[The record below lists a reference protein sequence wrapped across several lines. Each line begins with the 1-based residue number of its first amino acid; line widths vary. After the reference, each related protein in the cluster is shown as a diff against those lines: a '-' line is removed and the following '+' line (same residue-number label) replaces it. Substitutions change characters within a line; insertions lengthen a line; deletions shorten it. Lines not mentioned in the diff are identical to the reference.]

1 MTDIPATL
9 TLPIIQSIGLVI
21 FLVPFIIYV
30 LFLVSSGDLKT
41 TEFSYDDG
49 AGGTITSRSRYFEYN
64 ENTNYA
70 FLFMLFV
77 FFWTTQFIVAHG
89 QLILAMTFS
98 AWYFTK
104 GEARRN
110 VNNGTFFWALKKSF
124 VHMGST
130 AFGGLVIAIC
140 KYIRAILNY
149 VQKQTK
155 KSGNKIAEYIICV
168 LRCCMWCVENCMKFL
183 NKNAYIQIAIYG
195 YSFCTAARTA
205 FFLILRNVARI
216 FAVSRVSAIVTLLG
230 KFFIP
235 VVTTFLAYCALVYG
249 NDSSEMNGIVLPLIC
264 VYVLAFMIAVMFNE
278 IYAMGIQTIILCFI
292 ADEEMF
298 ENPVDR
304 FVPGTLKNTL
314 TSAQR
319 KAQALQNEKTTEV
332 VPGDENDDPIVQE
345 MVSPDNKI
353 KPSP

>member
-1 MTDIPATL
+1 
-9 TLPIIQSIGLVI
+9 
-21 FLVPFIIYV
+21 
-30 LFLVSSGDLKT
+30 
-41 TEFSYDDG
+41 
-49 AGGTITSRSRYFEYN
+49 
-64 ENTNYA
+64 
-70 FLFMLFV
+70 
-77 FFWTTQFIVAHG
+77 
-89 QLILAMTFS
+89 
-98 AWYFTK
+98 
-104 GEARRN
+104 
-110 VNNGTFFWALKKSF
+110 
-124 VHMGST
+124 MG
-130 AFGGLVIAIC
+130 
-140 KYIRAILNY
+140 
-149 VQKQTK
+149 
-155 KSGNKIAEYIICV
+155 YIICV

-216 FAVSRVSAIVTLLG
+216 FAVNRASAIVTLLG

-264 VYVLAFMIAVMFNE
+264 VYVLAFMIAVMF
-278 IYAMGIQTIILCFI
+278 
-292 ADEEMF
+292 

-314 TSAQR
+314 ASAQR